1 MYNLCWNLGTRSLKG
16 KISEIVHWPSNWFW
30 STNVLLKGLQGLSTN
45 QVNWNKTKAIL
56 KYFWH
61 SIGICYVDK
70 VFDSRK
76 PGIHWLQKI
85 IQVVEHWKKCSE
97 PGYQLFKL
105 FHCVDW
111 LTMLVTLDSYLQL
124 SGDHQPAVPL
134 ARDSEP
140 ESVRYGLDF
149 RPSVV

>member
-1 MYNLCWNLGTRSLKG
+1 MLIRYLIQENLGIADSL
-16 KISEIVHWPSNWFW
+16 ITE
-30 STNVLLKGLQGLSTN
+30 
-45 QVNWNKTKAIL
+45 NKTGSQAL
-56 KYFWH
+56 E
-61 SIGICYVDK
+61 K
-70 VFDSRK
+70 VF
-76 PGIHWLQKI
+76 
-85 IQVVEHWKKCSE
+85 SE

-111 LTMLVTLDSYLQL
+111 FTMLVILDSYLQI

>member
-1 MYNLCWNLGTRSLKG
+1 MLMRYLIQENLRIADSL
-16 KISEIVHWPSNWFW
+16 ITE
-30 STNVLLKGLQGLSTN
+30 
-45 QVNWNKTKAIL
+45 
-56 KYFWH
+56 
-61 SIGICYVDK
+61 
-70 VFDSRK
+70 
-76 PGIHWLQKI
+76 

-111 LTMLVTLDSYLQL
+111 LTMLVTLDSYLQI